1 MSSDRPRH
9 IPLLERQGLRERQA
23 RELWVH
29 VPELE
34 ERPLREWCR
43 DVLSSNMA
51 SLYREEP
58 DFDSLVIQQGGVKLS
73 RSLDIVLPESCRM
86 DYSATDSFTDQ
97 YPVREAKPNPL
108 EVIMDTT
115 WDDRD
120 MLLNIADYLLA
131 SELASEA
138 DAAALRGFL
147 RDSGSVWE
155 VDEEGRELT
164 RRTPPEQHE
173 AYQAAIAPGDA
184 ASRHL
189 QDAWRAAWSRREPSA
204 RDAYD
209 GAVKALESA
218 LKPIVSPTNDR
229 TTLGTLVRDLRK
241 KPAKWDTRF
250 GGEQTVETLTALLD
264 ELWST
269 QDRHGEEEYR
279 TNTLEEAQDAVT
291 IAIAVVGIVRRG
303 FLFRVEESTP
313 AEEAEDLAVA
323 EAALERYARVGVADS
338 VPYDEYVESQRQLT
352 PDA

>member
-58 DFDSLVIQQGGVKLS
+58 DFDSLVIQQDGVKLS
-73 RSLDIVLPESCRM
+73 RSLDIVLPKSCQM
-86 DYSATDSFTDQ
+86 DYSATDPRTGR
-97 YPVREAKPNPL
+97 YPVRMAEPNPL
-108 EVIMDTT
+108 DVIMDTT

-131 SELASEA
+131 SELASKT
-138 DAAALRGFL
+138 DASALRGFL

-164 RRTPPEQHE
+164 RRAPPEQHE

-184 ASRHL
+184 PSRHL
-189 QDAWRAAWSRREPSA
+189 QDAWRAAWSHREPSA

-209 GAVKALESA
+209 GAVKALESI
-218 LKPIVSPTNDR
+218 LTPVVSPDHPR
-229 TTLGTLVRDLRK
+229 PTLGTIIGHLRQGS
-241 KPAKWDTRF
+241 ANWDTRF

-291 IAIAVVGIVRRG
+291 IAIAAVGLVRRG

-323 EAALERYARVGVADS
+323 EAALERYERVGVADS
-338 VPYDEYVESQRQLT
+338 VPYDEYVESQRQLA

>member
-9 IPLLERQGLRERQA
+9 IPLLERQGLREPQA
-23 RELWVH
+23 REPWVH

-58 DFDSLVIQQGGVKLS
+58 DFDSLVIQQDGVKLA
-73 RSLDIVLPESCRM
+73 RSLDIDLPESCQM
-86 DYSATDSFTDQ
+86 DYSATDPCTGR
-97 YPVREAKPNPL
+97 YPVRMAEPNPL
-108 EVIMDTT
+108 NVIMDTT

-131 SELASEA
+131 SELASEE

-164 RRTPPEQHE
+164 RRVPPEQRE

-218 LKPIVSPTNDR
+218 LKPIVSPKNDR
-229 TTLGTLVRDLRK
+229 TSLGTIVRDLRK

-250 GGEQTVETLTALLD
+250 GGEQTVETLVALLR

-303 FLFRVEESTP
+303 FLFRVEKLTP

-323 EAALERYARVGVADS
+323 EAALERYERDGVADS
-338 VPYDEYVESQRQLT
+338 VPYDEYVEQRQLA

>member
-23 RELWVH
+23 REPWVH
-29 VPELE
+29 VPEFE
-34 ERPLREWCR
+34 EGLLREWCV
-43 DVLSSNMA
+43 DVLRPNMA
-51 SLYREEP
+51 SLYREEQ
-58 DFDSLVIQQGGVKLS
+58 DIELLVIEQDGVELA
-73 RSLDIVLPESCRM
+73 RSLHIDLPQLCQV
-86 DYSATDSFTDQ
+86 DYFATDPFTGQ
-97 YPVREAKPNPL
+97 YPVREAKPSPL
-108 EVIMDTT
+108 DIIMDTARG
-115 WDDRD
+115 DRD

-138 DAAALRGFL
+138 DVAALRGFL
-147 RDSGSVWE
+147 RDSGSAWE

-164 RRTPPEQHE
+164 RRAPPEQHE

-189 QDAWRAAWSRREPSA
+189 QDAWRAAWSHHEPSA

-209 GAVKALESA
+209 GAVKALESV
-218 LKPIVSPTNDR
+218 LKPIVSPTNNR
-229 TTLGTLVRDLRK
+229 TTLGTIVRDLRK

-250 GGEQTVETLTALLD
+250 GGEQTVETLVALLR

-279 TNTLEEAQDAVT
+279 TNTLEEAQDAVM

-303 FLFRVEESTP
+303 FLFRVEELTP
-313 AEEAEDLAVA
+313 AEEAEDFAVA
-323 EAALERYARVGVADS
+323 EAALERYERVGIADS